1 MSNLQELKNTVQNP
15 LLLLKEI
22 KNSGVEFKKLGE
34 VGIFY
39 SGLSGKNKYDF
50 INGNAKFISYKNVFN
65 NMEIDLNIND
75 TVKVNENES
84 QNTIKYADVLF
95 TGSSETLEESGMSSV
110 VTSEPQDNFYLNS
123 FCFGLRFFD
132 NIKILPQFSKYLF
145 RASHIRKQ
153 IIKCSQGVTRYN
165 LSKKKMENI
174 EIPIPPLEVQ
184 AEIVRILD
192 TFTKDVNELIDLLKR
207 EQELRKKQYSYYL
220 DKFTTIENSDI
231 VKLKDVA
238 IYRKERL
245 KREFLTEDN
254 YISVE
259 NLLKDRAGKIK
270 SSNLPSVDSVIKY
283 EKEDILIGNI
293 RPYLKKI
300 WFSDCIGGTNGDV
313 LAIGVT
319 NKEKVYPKY
328 LYYILSSDT
337 FFSYDVKHSQCGKM
351 PRGRKDMILEFT
363 FKLPPIDTQKR
374 IVDILDNF
382 ERYTNDLQE
391 GLPAEIEKRKKQYA
405 YYRDELLRFERK

>member
-1 MSNLQELKNTVQNP
+1 MSNLEELKNKLCPN
-15 LLLLKEI
+15 
-22 KNSGVEFKKLGE
+22 GVEFKKLEE
-34 VGIFY
+34 VCSFIYGYTEKARDEGNVRFVRITDI
-39 SGLSGKNKYDF
+39 SEIGCLNAEGAKY
-50 INGNAKFISYKNVFN
+50 INLTP
-65 NMEIDLNIND
+65 EC
-75 TVKVNENES
+75 E
-84 QNTIKYADVLF
+84 
-95 TGSSETLEESGMSSV
+95 
-110 VTSEPQDNFYLNS
+110 
-123 FCFGLRFFD
+123 
-132 NIKILPQFSKYLF
+132 KYLLKRGDLLTA
-145 RASHIRKQ
+145 RAGATYGKTLYFDEDYPAVYASYLIKLNLDNNLILNRYYWHFAKSSYYWKQ
-153 IIKCSQGVTRYN
+153 ADKLAVGGAQPNLNANSLAKIIV
-165 LSKKKMENI
+165 
-174 EIPIPPLEVQ
+174 PIPPLEVQ
-184 AEIVRILD
+184 EEIVRILD
-192 TFTKDVNELIDLLKR
+192 PLTKDVNELVDLLKR

-313 LAIGVT
+313 LAISVT

-363 FKLPPIDTQKR
+363 FKLPPLDTQKR
-374 IVDILDNF
+374 IVDILDNL
-382 ERYTNDLQE
+382 ERYTNDLQK

-405 YYRDELLRFERK
+405 YYRDELLKFERK

>member
-1 MSNLQELKNTVQNP
+1 MSNLKELKNKLCPN
-15 LLLLKEI
+15 
-22 KNSGVEFKKLGE
+22 GVEFRKFRDTCIIKSGE
-34 VGIFY
+34 FASPKELSKIQDDLHIYPCYGSNGLRGYINKFNYDGEYPIVGRVGACGSVNYINGKYFITDNAFIVKSKNNEY
-39 SGLSGKNKYDF
+39 IPKFLYYLLISLNLNKYKAGGAQPAISGKTIYD
-50 INGNAKFISYKNVFN
+50 
-65 NMEIDLNIND
+65 
-75 TVKVNENES
+75 
-84 QNTIKYADVLF
+84 
-95 TGSSETLEESGMSSV
+95 
-110 VTSEPQDNFYLNS
+110 
-123 FCFGLRFFD
+123 
-132 NIKILPQFSKYLF
+132 
-145 RASHIRKQ
+145 
-153 IIKCSQGVTRYN
+153 
-165 LSKKKMENI
+165 LSA
-174 EIPIPPLEVQ
+174 PIPPLEVQ
-184 AEIVRILD
+184 EEIVRILD
-192 TFTKDVNELIDLLKR
+192 PLTKNVNELIDLLKR

-363 FKLPPIDTQKR
+363 FKLPPLDTQKR
-374 IVDILDNF
+374 IVDILDNLG
-382 ERYTNDLQE
+382 RYTNDLQK

-405 YYRDELLRFERK
+405 YYRDELLKFERK

>member
-1 MSNLQELKNTVQNP
+1 MSNLKELKNTVENP

-22 KNSGVEFKKLGE
+22 KNSGVEFKKLE
-34 VGIFY
+34 NLFNIR
-39 SGLSGKNKYDF
+39 
-50 INGNAKFISYKNVFN
+50 NGYTPSKK
-65 NMEIDLNIND
+65 
-75 TVKVNENES
+75 NES
-84 QNTIKYADVLF
+84 YWSGNTIIPWFRLEDIRENGRVLKDSIQYVTPEGVRGEPFKKDSLIISTTATIGEYALIESDFLANQQF
-95 TGSSETLEESGMSSV
+95 TILTLKEEYKEKLLPKFLLHYACILAQYCKNNVNGITFKMVDMSKFR
-110 VTSEPQDNFYLNS
+110 NF
-123 FCFGLRFFD
+123 
-132 NIKILPQFSKYLF
+132 
-145 RASHIRKQ
+145 
-153 IIKCSQGVTRYN
+153 
-165 LSKKKMENI
+165 

-192 TFTKDVNELIDLLKR
+192 IFTKDVNELIDLLKR
-207 EQELRKKQYSYYL
+207 EQELRKKQHSYYL

-374 IVDILDNF
+374 IVDLLDNF
-382 ERYTNDLQE
+382 ERYTNDLQK

-405 YYRDELLRFERK
+405 YYRDELLKFERK

>member
-1 MSNLQELKNTVQNP
+1 MSNLKELKNKLCPN
-15 LLLLKEI
+15 
-22 KNSGVEFKKLGE
+22 GVEFRKFRDTCIIKSGE
-34 VGIFY
+34 FASPKELSKIQDDLHIYPCYGSNGLRGYINKFNYDGEYPIVGRVGACGSVNYINGKYFITDNAFIVKSKNNEY
-39 SGLSGKNKYDF
+39 IPKFLYYLLISLNLNKYKAGGAQPAISGKTIYD
-50 INGNAKFISYKNVFN
+50 
-65 NMEIDLNIND
+65 
-75 TVKVNENES
+75 
-84 QNTIKYADVLF
+84 
-95 TGSSETLEESGMSSV
+95 
-110 VTSEPQDNFYLNS
+110 
-123 FCFGLRFFD
+123 
-132 NIKILPQFSKYLF
+132 
-145 RASHIRKQ
+145 
-153 IIKCSQGVTRYN
+153 
-165 LSKKKMENI
+165 LSA
-174 EIPIPPLEVQ
+174 PIPPLEVQ

-192 TFTKDVNELIDLLKR
+192 IFTKDVNELIDLLKR

-313 LAIGVT
+313 LAISVT

-363 FKLPPIDTQKR
+363 FKLPPLDTQKR
-374 IVDILDNF
+374 IVDILDNLG
-382 ERYTNDLQE
+382 RYTNDLQK

-405 YYRDELLRFERK
+405 YYRDELLKFERK